1 MVYKLWPNRQ
11 GLRSFRRNAGSSKR
25 PPPCLGD
32 LHAHGLDRLF
42 PAFRAV
48 QERSREP
55 SANQLIEQRKR
66 EATREQDGPCAAVRP
81 LGEESKRT
89 TALVTEAGLFH
100 RAHP

>member
-25 PPPCLGD
+25 PPPRLGD
-32 LHAHGLDRLF
+32 LYAHDLYRLF
-42 PAFRAV
+42 SVLLAV
-48 QERSREP
+48 EVRSEP
-55 SANQLIEQRKR
+55 SADQLIEQRKR

-100 RAHP
+100 RDHP